1 MINIRC
7 QICGEPIALA
17 NPLHLHRPMIGAMF
31 LSPDPHHGFDPPFEP
46 GTEWLGMLCPYCRK
60 RPFITE
66 DEVLTDEGIYKVP
79 EESPVITESVLEEI
93 RKQGEL
99 GLKSAKAIYGLYGP
113 NPFDSELET
122 EPSPTSDVYAH
133 DRWEPKACETCG
145 KVIKGAGPMASHMR
159 SHKEPPVN
167 G

>member
-66 DEVLTDEGIYKVP
+66 DEVLTDSGVYRVP
-79 EESPVITESVLEEI
+79 E
-93 RKQGEL
+93 
-99 GLKSAKAIYGLYGP
+99 GP
-113 NPFDSELET
+113 NPFDAT
-122 EPSPTSDVYAH
+122 PFDATPEPSPLSEEYAH

-145 KVIKGAGPMASHMR
+145 KVIKGAGPMAAHR
-159 SHKEPPVN
+159 RVHQ
-167 G
+167 